1 MEDPNSTLLP
11 YILETLSRKP
21 ELCDTFDH
29 ICKDIEEQLIADNN
43 TRYGNV
49 RIAVQRALSVGQS
62 LGILTLTNETIRM
75 PFNFRSS
82 TAKNTKI
89 VPTSGNLQVQQPAI
103 GTGNPVVQNETEK
116 NSIVASKTP
125 KCNVPNNFDGRRGN
139 PDFGFAS
146 PHRSKKL
153 RGRPRGRSC
162 ARKSTAKRSYSRG
175 RSARGRKRARSAN
188 GRKINRKR

>member
-1 MEDPNSTLLP
+1 MYVSMCV
-11 YILETLSRKP
+11 SG
-21 ELCDTFDH
+21 DTFDH

-49 RIAVQRALSVGQS
+49 RIALQRALNVGQS

-89 VPTSGNLQVQQPAI
+89 LANTANQQVQQPAI
-103 GTGNPVVQNETEK
+103 GTGNPVVQNDTDK
-116 NSIVASKTP
+116 NMVVPSKTH
-125 KCNVPNNFDGRRGN
+125 NRVPNNFDGRRGN
-139 PDFGFAS
+139 PDFGIA
-146 PHRSKKL
+146 PPLRSKKI

-162 ARKSTAKRSYSRG
+162 ARKSTGPRSYSRG
-175 RSARGRKRARSAN
+175 RSGRGRKRARSAN
-188 GRKINRKR
+188 GRKIRRR